1 MTAKKTTVWGVLSK
15 IDCSEHTEKKGNLTY
30 LSWAWAWGILKEKY
44 PDASFE
50 KHWFSYGDGYSV
62 PYAMDKQAN
71 AYVKVTVTVE
81 GNPITEVLPV
91 LDNKN
96 KPVQKPNSFNVN
108 TALQRCLTKAIALHG
123 LGHYIYAGEDLP
135 DVAEETPAPKEEKPA
150 EKDGGAIAPVPEKGQ
165 SLEDWR
171 KAFVDTDTASLDVDG
186 VLIAEGK
193 NLEGWKR
200 VIASFE
206 VFMPSLRDTVGEEK
220 KPRYKDGAD
229 CVKAVESFWKI
240 NKKVL
245 AALKKEHPDLH
256 GNLLNSFKEAKQAAT
271 EGKFFQIKS
280 VTVTEE
286 KK

>member
-1 MTAKKTTVWGVLSK
+1 MTTKKTTVWGALSK

-30 LSWAWAWGILKEKY
+30 LSWAWAWGILKENY

-91 LDNKN
+91 LDNRN
-96 KPVQKPNSFNVN
+96 RPVQKPDSFNVN

-135 DVAEETPAPKEEKPA
+135 DVAEEKPAPKEEKPA

-200 VIASFE
+200 VVGCFE
-206 VFMPSLRDTVGEEK
+206 AFMPSIADTVGEEK
-220 KPRYKDGAD
+220 KPRYKDGD
-229 CVKAVESFWKI
+229 ECVKEIRHFWKI
-240 NKKVL
+240 NKKVMEGMKGDAPKL
-245 AALKKEHPDLH
+245 YEELIMI
-256 GNLLNSFKEAKQAAT
+256 FKQAQEEAKAGVSLSY
-271 EGKFFQIKS
+271 EYI
-280 VTVTEE
+280 TVTEE